1 MDLFSSREV
10 LTVTEL
16 TRQVQDVLE
25 ATFDQIWVE
34 GEISNLR
41 RPASGHIYFTLK
53 DEESQVR
60 AVLFRPVARSLKF
73 DLEDGMHI
81 LCRAR
86 MNVYR
91 PRGEYQLILDYAEPR
106 GAGALQIAFEQL
118 KAKLQAEGLFDPVH
132 KKPLPFLPSRI
143 GVVTSPSGAVIRD
156 ILHVTKRRFPS
167 VDILVAP
174 VRVQGAEAPAEI
186 VEALHHLNEI
196 PGIDV
201 IIVARGGGSLEDLM
215 AFNDEGVARAIFAS
229 RVPVVSAV
237 GHEIDFTIADFV
249 ADVRAPTPSAAAE
262 LVVPSRSDLRHQ
274 LRTLNARVARAGERF
289 LKHRRE
295 RLVELAERVR
305 DPRRRLVDLRLTLDD
320 RFNGLTATLI
330 RRVRADRERL
340 RHFETHLQY
349 LSPAVRLE
357 TLTFVL
363 ENMRKSMITGIF
375 RQVESLRARLAGHAA
390 LLESLSPLSVL
401 ARGYAIAR
409 TIPKGKVIRD
419 ARDLSTGDPVGINVA
434 KGRFNAVVTT
444 IEEE

>member
-16 TRQVQDVLE
+16 TRQVQDILE
-25 ATFDQIWVE
+25 ATFDQLWVE

-41 RPASGHIYFTLK
+41 RPASGHLYFTLK

-106 GAGALQIAFEQL
+106 GVGALQIAFEQL
-118 KAKLQAEGLFDPVH
+118 KAKLQAEGLFDPAH

-186 VEALHHLNEI
+186 VEALHLLNEI

-215 AFNDEGVARAIFAS
+215 AFNDEGVARSIFAS

-262 LVVPSRSDLRHQ
+262 LVVPRRGDLVQ
-274 LRTLNARVARAGERF
+274 QVRTLSARVAHAGERH
-289 LKHRRE
+289 LKIRRE
-295 RLVELAERVR
+295 RLEKLAERVR
-305 DPRRRLVDLRLTLDD
+305 DPRRRLVDLRLSLDE
-320 RFNGLTATLI
+320 RFNSLTAALA
-330 RRVRADRERL
+330 RRTGAERERL
-340 RHFETHLQY
+340 RRFETHLQY
-349 LSPAVRLE
+349 LSPAVRLAN
-357 TLTFVL
+357 LTFVL
-363 ENMRKSMITGIF
+363 DNMRKGMVTGIF
-375 RQVESLRARLAGHAA
+375 RQVESLRARLAGHTA
-390 LLESLSPLSVL
+390 LLDSLSPLSVL

-409 TIPKGKVIRD
+409 TVPEGRVIRD
-419 ARDLSTGDPVGINVA
+419 AKDLSAGDPVGINVA

>member
-1 MDLFSSREV
+1 MDLFSSREI

-25 ATFDQIWVE
+25 ATFDQLWVE

-41 RPASGHIYFTLK
+41 RPASGHLYFTLK
-53 DEESQVR
+53 DEESQIR
-60 AVLFRPVARSLKF
+60 AVLFRPVARALKF

-91 PRGEYQLILDYAEPR
+91 PRGEYQLILDYAEPK

-118 KAKLQAEGLFDPVH
+118 KARLQAEGLFDPAH
-132 KKPLPFLPSRI
+132 KKPVPFLPSRI

-156 ILHVTKRRFPS
+156 ILNITKRRFPS
-167 VDILVAP
+167 VDILIAP

-186 VEALHHLNEI
+186 VEAIHHLNEL

-215 AFNDEGVARAIFAS
+215 AFNSEGVARAIFAS
-229 RVPVVSAV
+229 RIPVISAV

-249 ADVRAPTPSAAAE
+249 ADMRAPTPSAAAE
-262 LVVPSRSDLRHQ
+262 LVVPMRSELSQQIRA
-274 LRTLNARVARAGERF
+274 LTARLVSGA
-289 LKHRRE
+289 E
-295 RLVELAERVR
+295 RLLKLRKDRLETLAERVR
-305 DPRRRLVDLRLTLDD
+305 DPRRRLVDLRLGLDE
-320 RFNGLTATLI
+320 RFNSLSASLV
-330 RRVRADRERL
+330 RRARTERDRL

-349 LSPAVRLE
+349 LSPGVRLAN
-357 TLTFVL
+357 LTFVL
-363 ENMRKSMITGIF
+363 DNMRKSMITGVS
-375 RQVESLRARLAGHAA
+375 RQVETLRTRLAGRTA
-390 LLESLSPLSVL
+390 LLDSLSPLGVL

-409 TIPKGKVIRD
+409 AMPEGRVIRD
-419 ARDLSTGDPVGINVA
+419 AKELATGDPVGINVA
-434 KGRFNAVVTT
+434 KGRFDAVVTK
-444 IEEE
+444 IEEA

>member
-16 TRQVQDVLE
+16 TRQVQDALE
-25 ATFDQIWVE
+25 ATFDQLWVE

-41 RPASGHIYFTLK
+41 RPASGHLYFTLK

-60 AVLFRPVARSLKF
+60 AVLFRPVARALKF

-91 PRGEYQLILDYAEPR
+91 PRGEYQLILDYAEPK

-118 KAKLQAEGLFDPVH
+118 KARLQAEGLFDPAH
-132 KKPLPFLPSRI
+132 KKPVPFLPSRI

-156 ILHVTKRRFPS
+156 ILNITKRRFPS
-167 VDILVAP
+167 VGILIAP

-186 VEALHHLNEI
+186 VEAIQHLNEI

-215 AFNDEGVARAIFAS
+215 AFNSEGVARAIFAS
-229 RVPVVSAV
+229 RIPVISAV

-249 ADVRAPTPSAAAE
+249 ADLRAPTPSAAAE
-262 LVVPSRSDLRHQ
+262 LVVPRRGDLVQ
-274 LRTLNARVARAGERF
+274 QVRTLSARAAHAGERF
-289 LKHRRE
+289 LKIRRE
-295 RLVELAERVR
+295 RLEKLAERVR
-305 DPRRRLVDLRLTLDD
+305 DPRRRLTDLRLGLDE
-320 RFNGLTATLI
+320 RFNNLAAAI
-330 RRVRADRERL
+330 ARRVRADRERL
-340 RHFETHLQY
+340 LHFETHLQY
-349 LSPAVRLE
+349 LSPAVRLANF
-357 TLTFVL
+357 TFVL
-363 ENMRKSMITGIF
+363 DNMRKGMVTGIF
-375 RQVESLRARLAGHAA
+375 RQVETLRARLAGHTT
-390 LLESLSPLSVL
+390 LLDSLSPLSVL
-401 ARGYAIAR
+401 ARGYAVVR
-409 TIPKGKVIRD
+409 TVPEGRVIRD
-419 ARDLSTGDPVGINVA
+419 SKDLATGDPVGINVA